1 MANYL
6 LTVRNRTR
14 PELPG
19 LTVTVTLEEAVRVI
33 EDLEVIPEFFFE
45 LRTASIALPLAA

>member
-1 MANYL
+1 MASYL

-19 LTVTVTLEEAVRVI
+19 LTVAVTLDEAVRVI
-33 EDLEVIPEFFFE
+33 EDLEVPEFFFE
-45 LRTASIALPLAA
+45 LRTTYIALPVAA